1 MKKKLMVISLLALVF
16 ICSNCSKSRFASSDP
31 LKVYTPR
38 VSADKIK
45 VYRTQIPKT
54 PFIEIGT
61 VHSSGSDDA
70 AVLIRLLKIK
80 AAKNGGDALI
90 HLEAYSEGMS
100 ATAIRFK

>member
-1 MKKKLMVISLLALVF
+1 MKKNFMVISLLAIVF
-16 ICSNCSKSRFASSDP
+16 ICSSCSQSRFASSDP
-31 LKVYTPR
+31 LKVHPPR

-61 VHSSGSDDA
+61 VHSSGSDA
-70 AVLIRLLKIK
+70 AVLIRLLKVK